1 MSNRGSG
8 TVKNVD
14 RKNGRTETYNGQ
26 GRSCKMEA
34 PLPIM
39 VCCVCR
45 SGSDGGFPLNGDG
58 LFDIRVQ
65 ANRYR
70 AGMRNTFQLRSGCF
84 VG

>member
-14 RKNGRTETYNGQ
+14 RKNRQTETYNGQ

-34 PLPIM
+34 PLPVM

-45 SGSDGGFPLNGDG
+45 SGFDGGFPLNGYG
-58 LFDIRVQ
+58 LFDVRVQ
-65 ANRYR
+65 ADRYR
-70 AGMRNTFQLRSGCF
+70 AGVRNTFQFCTGRF
-84 VG
+84 VR